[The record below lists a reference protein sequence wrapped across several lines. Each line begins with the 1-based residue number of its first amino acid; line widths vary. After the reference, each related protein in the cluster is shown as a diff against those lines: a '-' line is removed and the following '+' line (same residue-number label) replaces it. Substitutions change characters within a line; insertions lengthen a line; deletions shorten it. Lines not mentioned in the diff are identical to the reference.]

1 LLLVK
6 RIAAAATA
14 LKVFPL
20 PSAVLFPGALL
31 PLHIFEPRYRVLV
44 ADCLGGDQV
53 MALSQLV
60 PGWEGQYEGRPPQR
74 PICCAGLVTWHDRQP
89 DGRYNL
95 ILQGVVRARILEE
108 LPPSKPYREV
118 KVDLLPDPEAAVPED
133 GLLRNALLKTSA
145 RLPGPAAES
154 LMKLAASRQG
164 GPLADAVA
172 AALVDDVEQRYSLLA
187 ELDASVRIRRV
198 LSEVGDLMARL
209 APAKPEGPLN

>member
-6 RIAAAATA
+6 RIAAAAAA

-20 PSAVLFPGALL
+20 PSSVLFPGALL
-31 PLHIFEPRYRVLV
+31 PLHIFEPRYRALL

-53 MALSQLV
+53 MALSQLA
-60 PGWEGQYEGRPPQR
+60 PGWEGHYEGRPPQR

-118 KVDLLPDPEAAVPED
+118 KVDLLPDAEGAVPED
-133 GLLRNALLKTSA
+133 GLLRNALLETAS
-145 RLPGPAAES
+145 RLPARAADS
-154 LMKLAASRQG
+154 LMKLAASLQG

-172 AALVDDVEQRYSLLA
+172 AALVEDVEQRYALLA
-187 ELDASVRIRRV
+187 ELDAPARIRRV
-198 LSEVGDLMARL
+198 LMQVGELMARL
-209 APAKPEGPLN
+209 APTKPEGPLN